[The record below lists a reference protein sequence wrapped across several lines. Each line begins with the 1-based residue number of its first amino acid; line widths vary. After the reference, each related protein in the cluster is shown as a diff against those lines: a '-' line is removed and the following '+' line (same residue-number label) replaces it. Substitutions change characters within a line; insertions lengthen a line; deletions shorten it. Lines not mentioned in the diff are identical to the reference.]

1 MPLHLPPPPIIY
13 LITSGAT
20 TEADAAPVSKDFT
33 RVLAH
38 VRAAVRLSIPL
49 VQLREKNLSA
59 RALYDLACASVEI
72 TRGSTTRLLV
82 NDRADIAR
90 AARADGVHLTTGSL
104 EAETIRRAFGP
115 DFLVGVSTHSLAE
128 AESARDGEAD
138 FAVFGPVFDTP
149 SKRLFGA
156 PLGLDALREAAQRL
170 APFPI
175 IALGGI
181 TLENSASAI
190 TAGASGVAA
199 IRLFSDTEK
208 LRETVEAV
216 RERGNA
222 VWKRRRT
229 L

>member
-20 TEADAAPVSKDFT
+20 TKADAPSVSEDFK

-38 VRAAVRLSIPL
+38 VRAAVQARIPF
-49 VQLREKNLSA
+49 VQLREKHLSA
-59 RALYDLACASVEI
+59 RSLYELALACVEI
-72 TRGSTTRLLV
+72 TRTSKTRLLI

-90 AARADGVHLTTGSL
+90 AARANGVHLTIGSL
-104 EAETIRRAFGP
+104 EAEKVRRAFGP
-115 DFLVGVSTHSLAE
+115 DFLIGVSTHSLEE
-128 AESARDGEAD
+128 AQSARDQRAD

-149 SKRLFGA
+149 SKRPFGA
-156 PLGLDALREAAQRL
+156 PLGLDALGEAAKSL

-181 TLENSASAI
+181 TLENATSAI

-199 IRLFSDTEK
+199 IGLFSDTEK
-208 LRETVEAV
+208 LWETAEAV

-222 VWKRRRT
+222 VLKRRRT

>member
-20 TEADAAPVSKDFT
+20 TKTGAASVSEDFK

-38 VRAAVRLSIPL
+38 VRAATSARIPL
-49 VQLREKNLSA
+49 VQLREKHLSA
-59 RALYDLACASVEI
+59 RALYELARASVEI
-72 TRGSTTRLLV
+72 TRTSKTRLLV

-104 EAETIRRAFGP
+104 EAEKIRRAFGP
-115 DFLVGVSTHSLAE
+115 DFLIGVSTHSLAE
-128 AESARDGEAD
+128 AQSARDGGAD

-149 SKRLFGA
+149 SKRSFGT

-170 APFPI
+170 APFPL

-181 TLENSASAI
+181 TLENAASAL

-199 IRLFSDTEK
+199 IRLFSDMERM
-208 LRETVEAV
+208 LETVEAV

-222 VWKRRRT
+222 V
-229 L
+229 